1 MRADSRHQLRLFVT
15 AEYPCGYLSGREAR
29 NLVADPTVTGRALYD
44 QLIGLGFR
52 RSGEHLYRPHCA
64 GCRAC
69 LSLRVPADRL
79 TLNRRLRRCRRRNA
93 DLDASWLPAAF
104 YREHYALFQRYV
116 AAPPPRRRYGRRRP
130 RTLTGRF
137 FLSRWSDSY
146 LCELRRGGRLLAVAV
161 ADRAAD
167 GLSAVYTFFDPAEA
181 DRGLGNYA
189 ILRLLDQAALLGLP
203 WLYLGYWVEHC
214 AKMRYKADFR
224 PHQVFRNDAW
234 CWVS

>member
-1 MRADSRHQLRLFVT
+1 MRADSQHRLRLFIT
-15 AEYPCGYLSGREAR
+15 AEYPCGYLPGRGAR
-29 NLVADPTVTGRALYD
+29 NLVADPAVTGRTLYD

-64 GCRAC
+64 GCSAC

-79 TLNRRLRRCRRRNA
+79 ILNRRLRRCRRRNA
-93 DLDASWLPAAF
+93 DLDARWLPAAF
-104 YREHYALFQRYV
+104 YREHYVLFQRYV
-116 AAPPPRRRYGRRRP
+116 AARHPGGGMDDADPDSYRS
-130 RTLTGRF
+130 F
-137 FLSRWSDSY
+137 FFSRWSDSY

-181 DRGLGNYA
+181 SRGLGSYA

-224 PHQVFRNDAW
+224 PHQVFRDDAW